1 MKKKQFYP
9 IIFLTCLTLVMVFI
23 ITPSSS
29 IFGATT
35 DWLSQ
40 HVNIADYIRNTML
53 ESKSLFPDFAFNI
66 GGGQNIYNLSYYG
79 LFRPDVLIGCLLPS
93 VAMKDIIIIYMII
106 NLVVSVNLTYIWLKR
121 KQFNTIQCV
130 VGAVLLLSSSLL
142 FQSHRQIMFVDYL
155 PGVILGLIAI
165 DRYIDGHKGY
175 LLIGSVVLIII
186 NSYFFS
192 ISALLALF
200 TYYCFEM
207 LRLHYQITF
216 KKLCLFIKPLLTG
229 ILICGVLL
237 IPTAYVMLE
246 NHQSGESSLNLLSL
260 FIPRLDFKALL
271 YDPYGC
277 GLAYLTWAGLILS
290 LKLKDTRKLSIWLL
304 VLLFIPLFSFVLNG
318 LLYPRAKILIPFM
331 PLIIYVVI
339 QTINEYKQKEIKLDF
354 RLLVLLVL
362 PLLLFYR
369 QPLVILDI
377 VICIIGLILY
387 LKVTKNALYLL
398 MIMPL
403 VISFTRNQKEN
414 FVSKDTYQ
422 QVSNL
427 NNIKVENDSRYDTF
441 KQPLNTVNQVNNNAL
456 RTSIYSSVSN
466 SLYNHFYYDIIN
478 NPISIRNRVACLS
491 NSNIFFQGMM
501 GVKTIYSENVVPIG
515 YQQVEENLY
524 QNEDVLPIVYATDD
538 TYDVDQFDQLQFPS
552 TLDTIYNNVIVENSE
567 NNYQSQVTKLQL
579 LPTISS
585 QSNNLEIL
593 KLKKGYRINS
603 KKESKLRLD
612 LNQDLTNKILIIEFD
627 LSKVKLLKTTDTSI
641 TINGVRNRLSSSSA
655 AYPNKNTH
663 FTYIL
668 SQNEVF
674 DYLDIKFSNGRYDLK
689 NIKVSAVDYDVIK
702 NRNSQIDPL
711 QGTYNQNGYLVDG
724 KINVSEDSYLVTS
737 LPYQKG
743 YTILIDDQEVTG
755 ECVNKAFL
763 GTKISKGEHDV
774 KILFKAPMKN
784 IGIVSSGAGLVLLL
798 LQGRR
803 EKNEKRFERVD

>member
-23 ITPSSS
+23 ITPSSN

-53 ESKSLFPDFAFNI
+53 ESRSLFPDFAFNI

-79 LFRPDVLIGCLLPS
+79 LFRPDVLIGCLLPG
-93 VAMKDIIIIYMII
+93 VAMKDIIITYMII
-106 NLVVSVNLTYIWLKR
+106 NLVISVNLTYIWLKR
-121 KQFNTIQCV
+121 KQFNTMQCV
-130 VGAVLLLSSSLL
+130 VGALLLLSSSLL

-175 LLIGSVVLIII
+175 LLIGSVVLIIV

-207 LRLHYQITF
+207 VRLHNQITF
-216 KKLCLFIKPLLTG
+216 KKLCLFIKPLLIG

-246 NHQSGESSLNLLSL
+246 NHQSGESSLNLLAL

-304 VLLFIPLFSFVLNG
+304 VLLFIPVFSFVLNG
-318 LLYPRAKILIPFM
+318 LLYPRVKILIPFM

-377 VICIIGLILY
+377 VICIVGLILY
-387 LKVTKNALYLL
+387 LKVTKKALYLL

-403 VISFTRNQKEN
+403 VISYTRNQKEN

-515 YQQVEENLY
+515 YQNIDENLY
-524 QNEDVLPIVYATDD
+524 QNEDVLPIVYATNN
-538 TYDVDQFDQLQFPS
+538 TYNVDQFDQLQFPS
-552 TLDTIYNNVIVENSE
+552 TLDTIYNNVIVEDGE
-567 NNYQSQVTKLQL
+567 NNYQSQISKLQL
-579 LPTISS
+579 SPVISS
-585 QSNNLEIL
+585 QSDNLEIL

-603 KKESKLRLD
+603 KKESNLVLG

-674 DYLDIKFSNGRYDLK
+674 DHLDIKFSNGRYDLK

-702 NRNSQIDPL
+702 NRNSQIDSL
-711 QGTYNQNGYLVDG
+711 KGTYNQNGYLVDG
-724 KINVSEDSYLVTS
+724 KINVSEDGYLVTS
-737 LPYQKG
+737 LPYQNG
-743 YTILIDDQEVTG
+743 YTVLIDNQEVTG

-774 KILFKAPMKN
+774 RILFKAPMKN
-784 IGIVSSGAGLVLLL
+784 IGMVCSGAGLVLLFF
-798 LQGRR
+798 QGRR
-803 EKNEKRFERVD
+803 GKNEKRFKRID